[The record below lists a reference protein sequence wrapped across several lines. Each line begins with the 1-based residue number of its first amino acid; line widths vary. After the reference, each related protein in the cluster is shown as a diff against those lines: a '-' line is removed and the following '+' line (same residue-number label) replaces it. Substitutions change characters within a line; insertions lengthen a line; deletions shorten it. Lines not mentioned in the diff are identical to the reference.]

1 MYAALLADLEASG
14 LAVLARSSTW
24 LYPIA
29 NLVHVLGAA
38 LLVGAIA
45 VFDVLMLRDR
55 AQLAA
60 SIAATALS
68 VAALGLLFQ
77 LASGS
82 ILLAAEA
89 TALGQNPAFIAKMV
103 LIAVGLVNIGFFHW
117 RRRSLQAGM
126 PPSGGRLQAGVSL
139 SVWVCA
145 LLLGRLIAYV

>member
-14 LAVLARSSTW
+14 FASLARSSAW

-29 NLVHVLGAA
+29 NLAHVLGAA

-45 VFDVLMLRDR
+45 VFDVLMLRER

-60 SIAATALS
+60 SIAATALT
-68 VAALGLLFQ
+68 VAALGLLLQ
-77 LASGS
+77 LGSGS

-89 TALGQNPAFIAKMV
+89 TALGRNPAFIAKMV
-103 LIAVGLVNIGFFHW
+103 LVAVGLVNIAFFHW
-117 RRRSLQAGM
+117 RWRSLRDGL
-126 PPSGGRLQAGVSL
+126 PPAGGRLQAGVSL
-139 SVWVCA
+139 SVWVSV

>member
-14 LAVLARSSTW
+14 LASLARSSTW

-45 VFDVLMLRDR
+45 VFDVLLLRDR

-60 SIAATALS
+60 SIAATALA
-68 VAALGLLFQ
+68 VAALGLLLQ

-89 TALGQNPAFIAKMV
+89 TALGRNPAFIVKMV
-103 LIAVGLVNIGFFHW
+103 LIAVGLVNIAFFHW
-117 RRRSLQAGM
+117 RWRSLRAGM
-126 PPSGGRLQAGVSL
+126 PPAGVRLQAGVSL
-139 SVWVCA
+139 SVWVCV